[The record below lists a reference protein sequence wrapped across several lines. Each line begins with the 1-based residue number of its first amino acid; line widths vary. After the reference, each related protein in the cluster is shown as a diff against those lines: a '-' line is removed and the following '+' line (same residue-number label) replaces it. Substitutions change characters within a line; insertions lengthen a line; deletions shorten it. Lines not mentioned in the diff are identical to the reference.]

1 MEFFTRSPDAMARRV
16 VAGLLATALAS
27 VAADGNATTAR
38 AVSPVAEE
46 LIRLGVFD
54 RVVVVCEAGV
64 TPPLRLTRRADD
76 DCRRHHPGGGAWPD
90 DLQDRVVVV
99 GDYPRDVDLFYFLCS
114 RGTGKPWADVPRRV
128 HLGYRPLD
136 AYSLDFCRD
145 RADLLAHLEVAAVY
159 GRNASTLV
167 VSGDSVAPDA
177 VGLDDGGDWYDAA
190 RRVRDALQM
199 RRWEVLR
206 LSSTFVHALSPKPS
220 HFDGVTDEDAA
231 LEDPAHFTKRRGR
244 EHRLEVQELTCRP
257 RAAPRP
263 VDLTR
268 CRCPEACACARAGD
282 RLCVAAAS
290 PGRPKH
296 GIKTA
301 ASATRRC
308 DVRDVATAYALAPA
322 AAAAATRFYRELQRF
337 PHWAYG
343 RHVPTFDAYV
353 AARFDAAYA
362 LPPLAA
368 AARLAKF
375 YVEDGYVRDA
385 PRRRLDITGK
395 ADARKK
401 RRERAERK
409 RQATWA
415 GDPGSLGVDVGPD
428 DTDDLIGPGARGAAS
443 PAAPPRVPRPA
454 PGTAEAIAAAAV
466 AAGARPAPRRVAWAD
481 VFARACVRDA

>member
-1 MEFFTRSPDAMARRV
+1 MEALHAVEFFTRSLDTMARRV
-16 VAGLLATALAS
+16 VAGLVAAALAS

-46 LIRLGVFD
+46 LVRLGVFD

-64 TPPLRLTRRADD
+64 AAPLRLTRRADD
-76 DCRRHHPGGGAWPD
+76 DCRRHRPGGGAWPD

-128 HLGYRPLD
+128 HLGYTPLD

-177 VGLDDGGDWYDAA
+177 VGLHDGGDWYAAA
-190 RRVRDALQM
+190 RRIRDALQM
-199 RRWEVLR
+199 QRWEVLR

-231 LEDPAHFTKRRGR
+231 LEDPAHFTPRRGR

-290 PGRPKH
+290 PGPGQEKGDSRSLQHECSARDRSGKSIHASRALREMIARPK
-296 GIKTA
+296 ISRNEWKT
-301 ASATRRC
+301 T
-308 DVRDVATAYALAPA
+308 
-322 AAAAATRFYRELQRF
+322 E
-337 PHWAYG
+337 
-343 RHVPTFDAYV
+343 
-353 AARFDAAYA
+353 
-362 LPPLAA
+362 
-368 AARLAKF
+368 
-375 YVEDGYVRDA
+375 
-385 PRRRLDITGK
+385 I
-395 ADARKK
+395 
-401 RRERAERK
+401 
-409 RQATWA
+409 
-415 GDPGSLGVDVGPD
+415 
-428 DTDDLIGPGARGAAS
+428 
-443 PAAPPRVPRPA
+443 
-454 PGTAEAIAAAAV
+454 
-466 AAGARPAPRRVAWAD
+466 
-481 VFARACVRDA
+481 